1 MRKRSTFGKVMIPFK
16 YLRIQREEVK
26 KKKKKRL
33 LQMCCLRRKQDNDDF
48 YLQVSIKADD
58 ISTLTNEGP

>member
-1 MRKRSTFGKVMIPFK
+1 
-16 YLRIQREEVK
+16 
-26 KKKKKRL
+26 
-33 LQMCCLRRKQDNDDF
+33 MCCLRRKQDNDDF